1 MGKKPEIGIVRGLAW
16 TSVGGDTLEI
26 QVNTMPGEG
35 KLKLTGQM
43 GEVMQ
48 ESAQIAY
55 TYVRSI
61 GEQYGVEVDYFD
73 THDFHLH
80 IPAGAVPKDG
90 PSAGITMATAM
101 LSAFAE
107 RPVDHLIAMT
117 GEINLRGKVM
127 PIGGLKEKLLA
138 ANMAGV
144 KRVLI
149 PEENRKDLAELSGEI
164 IGDMEVMPVMH
175 MNEVLSAALVG

>member
-1 MGKKPEIGIVRGLAW
+1 MVRPM
-16 TSVGGDTLEI
+16 V
-26 QVNTMPGEG
+26 
-35 KLKLTGQM
+35 
-43 GEVMQ
+43 
-48 ESAQIAY
+48 
-55 TYVRSI
+55 
-61 GEQYGVEVDYFD
+61 
-73 THDFHLH
+73 
-80 IPAGAVPKDG
+80 
-90 PSAGITMATAM
+90 M

-138 ANMAGV
+138 ANMAGM

-175 MNEVLSAALVG
+175 MNEVLSAAFVG